1 MRATEPYL
9 EKHAGLFEPPASIFT
24 SRGRVGLGAKQ
35 VGLSLLNIPT
45 HSITFNHRDWVP
57 MGEQTEMLRFIFCEK
72 YECTVCIEQP
82 DCCFI
87 GDKTEIPYPP
97 THKWRLLPHCWGSG
111 THNSSSWYSHWCWI
125 FKSSSISEPL
135 IGILKRWDDNDVGEL
150 VESGVEAGALS
161 LSLSYYRV
169 TVAQRSATAIRKCH
183 NKTLLTH
190 L

>member
-1 MRATEPYL
+1 
-9 EKHAGLFEPPASIFT
+9 
-24 SRGRVGLGAKQ
+24 
-35 VGLSLLNIPT
+35 
-45 HSITFNHRDWVP
+45 
-57 MGEQTEMLRFIFCEK
+57 MLRFIFCEK
-72 YECTVCIEQP
+72 YECTVCIEHP

-111 THNSSSWYSHWCWI
+111 THNSSSWYSHWCWV
-125 FKSSSISEPL
+125 FKSSFFSEPL
-135 IGILKRWDDNDVGEL
+135 IGILKRWWWADNDVGEL

-183 NKTLLTH
+183 NKTLMENETTWLYKHYSHQYNTNYSTINRYCFIPFQS
-190 L
+190 LLLEMSKLWNVMMLAIQNNP